1 MSSFI
6 LSRQPFGPWVILLAR
21 EGWSP
26 NKMNST
32 HQIFPPPPRK
42 MNLRPHP
49 CTQTMPATLKIAD
62 LHEDY
67 CGVSQE
73 EAIAMANLG
82 AVCYK
87 AVKAG
92 LYEQWSASMEGDESS
107 RAEIWRS
114 EGRQAMLETVK
125 SKLAAADEAAA
136 RAAAAEGVI
145 QQLRASVE
153 AEAARRVAEALE
165 GHRKDYELAKMAEIS
180 AMKERIA
187 MAEGKGEYVQ
197 MLSEAHGAMKEKI
210 ASLEAQL
217 AQQLAANTKSSY
229 AIGKAGEA
237 TVFELLN
244 SHVIPMLPYASVKD
258 MTAINHAADFHV
270 SVMLETG
277 VKAKLLI
284 DSKKYKRRV
293 NTTEIEKLYADVDA
307 DEEAS
312 GGVML
317 SLESHIFT
325 MKQFQ
330 IARSPKQK
338 PVVFLSFYDISDEY
352 RKDMITWAVRILIDI
367 LSQNS
372 SEDKDVMIAN
382 LDGFLNSLDESVT
395 ELDGSLKG
403 LTKTIDTLKAMRD
416 GLIRKV
422 VNFRAGKPMET
433 AIETALLEGCSHVTR
448 AGTKCGRKLIGGT
461 TFCKS
466 HMKKEEE

>member
-1 MSSFI
+1 
-6 LSRQPFGPWVILLAR
+6 
-21 EGWSP
+21 
-26 NKMNST
+26 
-32 HQIFPPPPRK
+32 
-42 MNLRPHP
+42 
-49 CTQTMPATLKIAD
+49 
-62 LHEDY
+62 
-67 CGVSQE
+67 
-73 EAIAMANLG
+73 
-82 AVCYK
+82 
-87 AVKAG
+87 
-92 LYEQWSASMEGDESS
+92 
-107 RAEIWRS
+107 
-114 EGRQAMLETVK
+114 
-125 SKLAAADEAAA
+125 
-136 RAAAAEGVI
+136 
-145 QQLRASVE
+145 
-153 AEAARRVAEALE
+153 
-165 GHRKDYELAKMAEIS
+165 
-180 AMKERIA
+180 
-187 MAEGKGEYVQ
+187 
-197 MLSEAHGAMKEKI
+197 
-210 ASLEAQL
+210 L

-229 AIGKAGEA
+229 AIGKSGEA

-244 SHVIPMLPYASVKD
+244 SHVVPMLPYASVKD
-258 MTAINHAADFHV
+258 MTAISHAADFHL

-293 NTTEIEKLYADVDA
+293 NTAEIDKLYADVDA

-338 PVVFLSFYDISDEY
+338 PVVFLSFCDIGEEY

-416 GLIRKV
+416 GFIRKI

-433 AIETALLEGCSHVTR
+433 VIETALLEGCSHVTR
-448 AGTKCGRKLIGGT
+448 SGTKCGRKLINGT

>member
-1 MSSFI
+1 
-6 LSRQPFGPWVILLAR
+6 
-21 EGWSP
+21 
-26 NKMNST
+26 
-32 HQIFPPPPRK
+32 
-42 MNLRPHP
+42 MNLR
-49 CTQTMPATLKIAD
+49 TRTLSQSMPSTLRLAD

-67 CGVSQE
+67 RAASTE

-82 AVCYK
+82 AVCYR

-92 LYEQWSASMEGDESS
+92 LYEQWSASMEGDESAK
-107 RAEIWRS
+107 AEVWRS
-114 EGRQAMLETVK
+114 EGRQAMLESVK
-125 SKLAAADEAAA
+125 AKLV
-136 RAAAAEGVI
+136 AAEEMSVRLASAEGQV
-145 QQLRASVE
+145 QTLRASVE
-153 AEAARRVAEALE
+153 AEAGRRFAEAIE
-165 GHRKDYELAKMAEIS
+165 GYRKDFELAKMKEIS
-180 AMKERIA
+180 VLKERIA
-187 MAEGKGEYVQ
+187 MSEGREASMSMV
-197 MLSEAHGAMKEKI
+197 SEAHAAMREKI
-210 ASLEAQL
+210 ETLEAQL

-229 AIGKAGEA
+229 AIGKSGEA

-244 SHVIPMLPYASVKD
+244 SHVVPMLPYASVKD
-258 MTAINHAADFHV
+258 MTAISHAADFHL

-293 NTTEIEKLYADVDA
+293 NTAEIDKLYADVDA

-338 PVVFLSFYDISDEY
+338 PVVFLSFCDIGEEY

-416 GLIRKV
+416 GFIRKI

-433 AIETALLEGCSHVTR
+433 VIETALLEGCSHVTR
-448 AGTKCGRKLIGGT
+448 SGTKCGRKLINGT

>member
-1 MSSFI
+1 MP
-6 LSRQPFGPWVILLAR
+6 L
-21 EGWSP
+21 
-26 NKMNST
+26 T
-32 HQIFPPPPRK
+32 
-42 MNLRPHP
+42 LR
-49 CTQTMPATLKIAD
+49 TAD

-67 CGVSQE
+67 RGASMD

-92 LYEQWSASMEGDESS
+92 LYEQWSASMEGDESAK
-107 RAEIWRS
+107 AEVWKQ
-114 EGRQAMLETVK
+114 EGRQAMLESVK
-125 SKLAAADEAAA
+125 AKMVAAEESAA
-136 RAAAAEGVI
+136 RLLAAEGTI
-145 QQLRASVE
+145 TQLRGSID
-153 AEAARRVAEALE
+153 AEVSRKLSEALD
-165 GHRKDYELAKMAEIS
+165 GQRKDFDLAKMKEIG
-180 AMKERIA
+180 ALKERIA
-187 MAEGKGEYVQ
+187 MSEGKEGYVQ
-197 MLSEAHGAMKEKI
+197 MLSEAHTAMREKI
-210 ASLEAQL
+210 AVLETQL

-244 SHVIPMLPYASVKD
+244 THVLPMLPYASVKD
-258 MTAINHAADFHV
+258 MTAISHAADFHL

-293 NTTEIEKLYADVDA
+293 NTVEIEKLYADVDA

-312 GGVML
+312 GGVMI

-338 PVVFLSFYDISDEY
+338 PVVFLSFCDINEEH

-372 SEDKDVMIAN
+372 TEDKDVMIAN
-382 LDGFLNSLDESVT
+382 LEGFLTGLDESVT

-403 LTKTIDTLKAMRD
+403 LTKAIETLKATRD
-416 GLIRKV
+416 GFIRKI
-422 VNFRAGKPMET
+422 VNFRAGKPIESV
-433 AIETALLEGCSHVTR
+433 IETALLEGCSHVSRT
-448 AGTKCGRKLIGGT
+448 GTKCGRKLINGT
-461 TFCKS
+461 SFCKS
-466 HMKKEEE
+466 HAKNDE

>member
-1 MSSFI
+1 
-6 LSRQPFGPWVILLAR
+6 
-21 EGWSP
+21 
-26 NKMNST
+26 
-32 HQIFPPPPRK
+32 
-42 MNLRPHP
+42 
-49 CTQTMPATLKIAD
+49 
-62 LHEDY
+62 
-67 CGVSQE
+67 
-73 EAIAMANLG
+73 MANLG
-82 AVCYK
+82 AVCYN
-87 AVKAG
+87 AVKAD
-92 LYEQWSASMEGDESS
+92 LYKQWSSSMEGDESAKAEVW
-107 RAEIWRS
+107 RA
-114 EGRQAMLETVK
+114 EGRQTMLESVRA
-125 SKLAAADEAAA
+125 KLVAAEEAVA
-136 RAAAAEGVI
+136 RAAAAEGQI
-145 QQLRASVE
+145 QQLRTSVE
-153 AEAARRVAEALE
+153 AEAGRRFAEAIE
-165 GHRKDYELAKMAEIS
+165 GYRKDFELAKMKEIS
-180 AMKERIA
+180 VLKERIA
-187 MAEGKGEYVQ
+187 MAEGREASMGMV
-197 MLSEAHGAMKEKI
+197 SEAHAAMREKI
-210 ASLEAQL
+210 ESLEAQL
-217 AQQLAANTKSSY
+217 AQQLTANTKSSY
-229 AIGKAGEA
+229 AIGKSGEA

-244 SHVIPMLPYASVKD
+244 SHVLPMLPYASVKD
-258 MTAINHAADFHV
+258 MTGVHHAADFHL

-293 NTTEIEKLYADVDA
+293 NTAEIDKLYADVDA

-338 PVVFLSFYDISDEY
+338 PVVFLSFCDIDEEY

-403 LTKTIDTLKAMRD
+403 LTKTIDALKAMRD
-416 GLIRKV
+416 GFIRKI

-433 AIETALLEGCSHVTR
+433 VIETALLEGCSHVTR
-448 AGTKCGRKLIGGT
+448 SGTKCCRKLINGT
-461 TFCKS
+461 IFCKS